1 MDIASQR
8 RSIIDRLEKV
18 EDESLL
24 LTVENLLDF
33 ALGKN
38 EDDELLRQSLDRGI
52 KQSKGGLTRSNE
64 VVMTEI
70 KAKYG

>member
-1 MDIASQR
+1 MDIASHR

-38 EDDELLRQSLDRGI
+38 EDDELLRQSLDRGL

-64 VVMTEI
+64 VVMKELWV
-70 KAKYG
+70 